1 MAAQLQT
8 RSRANRLTPASRLVR
23 STIAASLVSPIGGV
37 VSFIRPYDDGTP
49 EAANTNAAVVQIA
62 SAGHGR
68 HPEHSPPL
76 TGVGVG
82 LNEKTASDDA
92 LRRSLAL
99 YVAASWDAPS
109 MRWASADELGDE
121 GIAVEELARLSP
133 LETRDRIR
141 WVEGFAL
148 DDGRPI
154 WVPSVLAH
162 ISLPIAVEAE
172 NFWAP
177 SLAGLAVAADLG
189 AAVLDGLL
197 DCVARDALA
206 LARTRNA
213 SLPML
218 SNEDGLAVFDATT
231 DVGVP
236 CAIAQG
242 RASFEVGIAAA
253 PTIEEARVAAA
264 HDLSRRRTRRA
275 FAAYPEESPPDPAF
289 EPSIEG
295 SIAAPAID
303 PPIDLSKPAIVARL
317 RQAGVAGY
325 AVDLTTDELR
335 NAELAGVRVIVP
347 GLSPIPPAPGW
358 ADHARLARVAL

>member
-1 MAAQLQT
+1 M
-8 RSRANRLTPASRLVR
+8 
-23 STIAASLVSPIGGV
+23 
-37 VSFIRPYDDGTP
+37 
-49 EAANTNAAVVQIA
+49 QIA

-76 TGVGVG
+76 TAVGVG
-82 LNEKTASDDA
+82 TDEKAASDDA
-92 LRRSLAL
+92 LRRALAL

-121 GIAVEELARLSP
+121 AIAVEDLARVSP
-133 LETRDRIR
+133 IETRDRIR

-148 DDGRPI
+148 DDGRPM
-154 WVPSVLAH
+154 WVPSVLTH
-162 ISLPIAVEAE
+162 IALPIAVEAE

-189 AAVLDGLL
+189 TAVLDGLL
-197 DCVARDALA
+197 DCLARDALA

-213 SLPML
+213 VLPVL
-218 SNEDGLAVFDATT
+218 SNDGSVAVFDATT

-253 PTIEEARVAAA
+253 PTMEAARVAAA
-264 HDLSRRRTRRA
+264 HDLARRRARRA
-275 FAAYPEESPPDPAF
+275 IAAYPEEPAPDPAF
-289 EPSIEG
+289 EP
-295 SIAAPAID
+295 
-303 PPIDLSKPAIVARL
+303 PIDGALTPPATDDPVDVTKPAIVARL
-317 RQAGVAGY
+317 RQAGLAGY

-335 NAELAGVRVIVP
+335 RANLAAVRVVVP
-347 GLSPIPPAPGW
+347 GLSPIQPTPGW
-358 ADHARLARVAL
+358 TDHARLARVAS